1 MFKFLFNCIS
11 CINQNKIIDNKTNHI
26 TFKQT
31 KHLTSKQ
38 IRRLKRRNKYTKGRA
53 FFSRPQT

>member
-38 IRRLKRRNKYTKGRA
+38 IRRLKRRNKYTKENV
-53 FFSRPQT
+53 TK

>member
-11 CINQNKIIDNKTNHI
+11 CINQNEIIEKNPVKNTNHSPI
-26 TFKQT
+26 KQL

-38 IRRLKRRNKYTKGRA
+38 IRRLKRRNKYHERY
-53 FFSRPQT
+53 